1 MREPLAD
8 KRPPAIGGVTHLL
21 WKSQFRFLKRHR
33 PQTLLAILGIALG
46 ITVVTAVD
54 LTNTSAYRSFEL
66 SYQRVMGSAT
76 HQVVGGSQGL
86 DEQLYQRLRI
96 ELLPY
101 YAQLQAAPV
110 IQTHVHLA
118 GRPHHILQL
127 LAIDPIAEAP
137 FRRFLNPGLTEATEQ
152 SPKQLPEQGA
162 SGQNLSVRFMLQA
175 GSALLSSIT
184 ARQLDI
190 KPGDNLRVAD
200 NGRILEVTIIGLIGD
215 DHTPQFNNLLL
226 MDIGHA
232 QQLLQRPGKL
242 DRIDLKIP
250 RSQLTEIRQRLASLL
265 PVYAQLETTAA
276 GERQT
281 ASLLESFQLNLQA
294 LGLLTLLV
302 GIFLINNTMNSFVL
316 QRQLLFARLRAL
328 GVERRQLATGI
339 LAESLLLGSLGI
351 LMGLPLGIG
360 LSQVLLELNTQTIN
374 DHYYIV
380 SINHLFLSPVVFIK
394 ACTLGLVVTLAAA
407 ALPAYR
413 AARQSP
419 SQQLQR
425 MSQEQPLL
433 SPRAKTA
440 AITLLFIATLA
451 LALIKSSGLPG
462 GFIAIFCLQVA
473 ASLLAPSLLKALA
486 RWLSQLLP
494 AATHI
499 AVKMAVRDT
508 GRNLSRTGVAAVA
521 LLIAVASVN
530 GIGIMI
536 ESFRGTLSQWLQTR
550 VNADAYVRPLKT
562 SAIHQRQFLPESVIQ
577 RLRQNPQISATS
589 LYVDFP
595 TTLYI
600 DTHTPTRVELVGA
613 ELPPGARRGY
623 RFLHQWDRNPEAIWR
638 AFDRGGIL
646 VGEPLANRLSLS
658 VNDQIQLATDR
669 GIKSFKIAGIYYDY
683 GSVQGRVL
691 VNRKQLLRY
700 WDRTGV
706 ETLGL
711 YFDPDT
717 APARR
722 RDLLDR
728 LQQQEAAVPLV
739 LRHSAQVLS
748 QGLAVFDR
756 TFRITQALRLL
767 VLAVALIGIVSA
779 LSSLQ
784 LERRQELKHLRA
796 LGFTRAQRLSLQL
809 FQAALLGVFIGL
821 LAIPLGQGLAW
832 MLVKVIN
839 LRAFGWTMVLQPQWD
854 LCLQNLALTLTAAV
868 VAALLAQSPPLARF
882 NTRHAMPLGGQE

>member
-1 MREPLAD
+1 MREPLPD
-8 KRPPAIGGVTHLL
+8 NHPPAIGGIPRLL
-21 WKSQFRFLKRHR
+21 WKSQLRFLLRHR
-33 PQTLLAILGIALG
+33 LQTLLAILGIALG

-54 LTNTSAYRSFEL
+54 LTKASAYRSFEL

-76 HQVVGGSQGL
+76 HHVVGGSHGL
-86 DEQLYQRLRI
+86 DEQLYQRLRM

-110 IQTHVHLA
+110 IQTHVHPE

-137 FRRFLNPGLTEATEQ
+137 FRRFLNPGLADATEQ
-152 SPKQLPEQGA
+152 PPEQNTGD
-162 SGQNLSVRFMLQA
+162 QNLSIRFMLQA

-190 KPGDNLRVAD
+190 EPGDHLRLAD

-215 DHTPQFNNLLL
+215 SHTPQFNNLLL

-250 RSQLTEIRQRLASLL
+250 RSQLTEVRQRLASLL
-265 PVYAQLETTAA
+265 PEYAHLETAA
-276 GERQT
+276 AAERQT

-351 LMGLPLGIG
+351 LIGLPLGIW
-360 LSQVLLELNTQTIN
+360 LSQMLLEVNTQTIN
-374 DHYYIV
+374 DHYYIA
-380 SINHLFLSPVVFIK
+380 SINHLFLSPLVFIK
-394 ACTLGLVVTLAAA
+394 ACALGLMVTLAAA
-407 ALPAYR
+407 ALPAFR
-413 AARQSP
+413 AVRQTP
-419 SQQLQR
+419 SQQMQR
-425 MSQEQPLL
+425 MSQEQHVL
-433 SPRAKTA
+433 SPRVKA
-440 AITLLFIATLA
+440 AGITLFFLATLA
-451 LALIKSSGLPG
+451 LVTIKSSGLYG
-462 GFIAIFCLQVA
+462 GFIAIFCLQMA

-494 AATHI
+494 ATTPLA
-499 AVKMAVRDT
+499 AKMAVRDT
-508 GRNLSRTGVAAVA
+508 ARNLSRTGVAAVA

-536 ESFRGTLSQWLQTR
+536 ESFRGTLSLWLQTR

-562 SAIHQRQFLPESVIQ
+562 SSIHQRQFLPERVIQ
-577 RLRQNPQISATS
+577 RLREHPQISDSS

-595 TTLYI
+595 ATLYSNA
-600 DTHTPTRVELVGA
+600 HPPTRVELVGA
-613 ELPPGARRGY
+613 ELPPAARRGY
-623 RFLHQWDRNPEAIWR
+623 RFLSQWKRDPDAIWQ
-638 AFDRGGIL
+638 AFDQGSIL
-646 VGEPLANRLSLS
+646 IAEPLANRLSLN
-658 VNDQIQLATDR
+658 VDERIQLATDR
-669 GIKSFKIAGIYYDY
+669 GIKPFDIAGIYYDY
-683 GSVQGRVL
+683 GSVHGRVL
-691 VNRKQLLRY
+691 LNRMQMLNF
-700 WDRTGV
+700 WDRSGV

-711 YFDPDT
+711 YFNPDIPLT
-717 APARR
+717 QRP
-722 RDLLDR
+722 DLLDL
-728 LQQQEAAVPLV
+728 LQQQAAPVPLV
-739 LRHSAQVLS
+739 MRDSTQVLR

-756 TFRITQALRLL
+756 TFSITQALRLL

-784 LERRQELKHLRA
+784 LERQQELKHLRA
-796 LGFTRAQRLSLQL
+796 LGFTRIQLLSQQL
-809 FQAALLGVFIGL
+809 FQAALLGTFIGL

-839 LRAFGWTMVLQPQWD
+839 LRAFGWTMALQPQWE
-854 LCLQNLALTLTAAV
+854 LCLQNLALTLIAAV
-868 VAALLAQSPPLARF
+868 AAALLAQSPPLARF
-882 NTRHAMPLGGQE
+882 NIRRAMPLGGQE